1 MTGPAVNDDDREFE
15 HSPLS
20 GSFTRGDIEV
30 DVEIYRFAGTQ
41 DRWQLAVVALGGGC
55 TQWAQ
60 TFATETE
67 AYAAFLAMVEA
78 DGLDTFT
85 RARPAGRH

>member
-1 MTGPAVNDDDREFE
+1 MKSAESDDDREFE
-15 HSPLS
+15 HSDLS

-41 DRWQLAVVALGGGC
+41 DRWELAVVALGGGC

>member
-1 MTGPAVNDDDREFE
+1 MIKSAESDDDREFE

-41 DRWQLAVVALGGGC
+41 DRWELVVVALGGGC
-55 TQWAQ
+55 TQ
-60 TFATETE
+60 
-67 AYAAFLAMVEA
+67 
-78 DGLDTFT
+78 
-85 RARPAGRH
+85 